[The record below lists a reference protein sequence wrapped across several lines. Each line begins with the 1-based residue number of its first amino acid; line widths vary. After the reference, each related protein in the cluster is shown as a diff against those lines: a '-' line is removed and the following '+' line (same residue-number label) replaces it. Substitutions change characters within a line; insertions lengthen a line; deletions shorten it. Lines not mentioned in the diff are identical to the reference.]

1 MLITPDDLVFIA
13 SKHNRCGV
21 AATFV
26 WFSHLPQFLPLF
38 TLSRFALSN
47 LWTWYPLLSIN
58 SAKTQISPL
67 GSKIRKWVISRGA
80 EKKVNQFQAGNLD
93 WFVSS
98 TKLGFC
104 SFTWPAGRINLP
116 LMRVFVAN
124 WARLPPCP
132 SCPRLLASRAQ
143 HMKCLFDESRSHS
156 CQSSRAVLTGQ
167 SWCLLIERLDL
178 AELDLV
184 QKIAATRE
192 SGRKLRDGR
201 ERWRLVLKLVRSY
214 RLLLWWHLWLLRDF
228 RE

>member
-1 MLITPDDLVFIA
+1 MNLIPPAF
-13 SKHNRCGV
+13 H
-21 AATFV
+21 
-26 WFSHLPQFLPLF
+26 QFCQP
-38 TLSRFALSN
+38 
-47 LWTWYPLLSIN
+47 P
-58 SAKTQISPL
+58 ISPPSSESL
-67 GSKIRKWVISRGA
+67 KWVISRGA
-80 EKKVNQFQAGNLD
+80 EKKGKSVPGWKSRLVCEQQKTWILFIYMAGRPYQFASDEGICC
-93 WFVSS
+93 
-98 TKLGFC
+98 KLG
-104 SFTWPAGRINLP
+104 TIA
-116 LMRVFVAN
+116 
-124 WARLPPCP
+124 PCL

-192 SGRKLRDGR
+192 SGRKLRDGHR
-201 ERWRLVLKLVRSY
+201 QRWRLVLKLVRSY